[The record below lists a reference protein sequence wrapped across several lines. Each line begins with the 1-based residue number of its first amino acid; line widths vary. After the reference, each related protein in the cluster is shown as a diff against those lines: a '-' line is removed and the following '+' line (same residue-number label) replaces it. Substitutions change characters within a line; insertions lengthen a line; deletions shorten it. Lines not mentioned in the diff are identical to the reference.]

1 MTTMRRTKTITLGE
15 PSCEVILHEPTVAE
29 MRNWLVELEKLKTGS
44 IDFVTHGLFND
55 ASLTDIVLMSDLSLA
70 DLDALVP
77 SEIRQLIDACQEMN
91 PDFFTVR
98 RRRMLMWEMES
109 HSAYAALL
117 NSDQWM
123 LANPGPTETISQ
135 V

>member
-1 MTTMRRTKTITLGE
+1 MNARRSKTITLGE
-15 PSCEVILHEPTVAE
+15 PSRAITIREPTVAE
-29 MRNWLVELEKLKTGS
+29 MRNWLVELEQLKAGS

-55 ASLTDIVLMSDLSLA
+55 ASLTDIVLMSNLSLEE
-70 DLDALVP
+70 LDALVP
-77 SEIRQLIDACQEMN
+77 SEIRLLIDACQELN

-109 HSAYAALL
+109 HSAYAALI

-123 LANPGPTETISQ
+123 LANPGPAETISP

>member
-1 MTTMRRTKTITLGE
+1 MNARRSKTITLGE
-15 PSCEVILHEPTVAE
+15 PSRTITIREPTVAE
-29 MRNWLVELEKLKTGS
+29 MRNWLVELEKNRTES

-55 ASLTDIVLMSDLSLA
+55 ASLTDLVLMSNLSLA

-77 SEIRQLIDACQEMN
+77 SEIRQLIDACQELN

-98 RRRMLMWEMES
+98 RRRMMMWEMES
-109 HSAYAALL
+109 HSAYAALI

-123 LANPGPTETISQ
+123 LANPGPAETISQ
-135 V
+135 A